1 MINPIHMRDR
11 VIVPTLRHIGL
22 YSRAAERLLLA
33 TWFHESTVG
42 NVTALR
48 QTKGPALGVYQ
59 IEPATHKDNFEH
71 FLNYPK
77 NRELRSKVLELAS
90 GVNRVGDESGE
101 PAVADSELVFN
112 LAYATAQARI
122 KYWRVP
128 EPLPPEWDVNGLA
141 EYWFKYYCSC
151 HKKSLADF
159 KNSVWRLRNLMGE
172 LSQ

>member
-22 YSRAAERLLLA
+22 YSRAAERLLLC

-42 NVTALR
+42 NATALA
-48 QTKGPALGVYQ
+48 QTKGPALGVFQ
-59 IEPATHKDNFEH
+59 VEPATHKDNFEH
-71 FLNYPK
+71 YLNYPK
-77 NRELRSKVLELAS
+77 NWDLRAKVLELAS
-90 GVNRVGDESGE
+90 TINKGVDNESRQ
-101 PAVADSELVFN
+101 PVVADSELVFN

-128 EPLPPEWDVNGLA
+128 EPLPQEWDVNGLA

-151 HKKSLADF
+151 NKKSLTDF
-159 KNSVWRLRNLMGE
+159 KNSVWRLRNLMDE
-172 LSQ
+172 LS